1 MKKIKFVAI
10 ISAVIFLAVLLTAF
24 KFPLAKSSSVKE
36 EAKITLQK
44 YVEAMNKKDIDTVN
58 QLLDDRDYTD
68 KKLQKEFYQREIQ
81 NIKSLDVSIRE
92 IQQESNEKVKI
103 KTTVKLVENTSGET
117 VQDHTFTMIQTNE
130 GWKVLRLPGS
140 QDENNQK

>member
-1 MKKIKFVAI
+1 MEKIKFMVI

-24 KFPLAKSSSVKE
+24 KSPLAKSSSVKE
-36 EAKITLQK
+36 EAKIALQK
-44 YVEAMNKKDIDTVN
+44 YVEAMNKKDIDTVT
-58 QLLDDRDYTD
+58 QLLDDQDYTD

-103 KTTVKLVENTSGET
+103 KTTVKLVETTSGET
-117 VQDHTFTMIQTNE
+117 VQDHTFTMIQTKDS
-130 GWKVLRLPGS
+130 WKVLRLPGS